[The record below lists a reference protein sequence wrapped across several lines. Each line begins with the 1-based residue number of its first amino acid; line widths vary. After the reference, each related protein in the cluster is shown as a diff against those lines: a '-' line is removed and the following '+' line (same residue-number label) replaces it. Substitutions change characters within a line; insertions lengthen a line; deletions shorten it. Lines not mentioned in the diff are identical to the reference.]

1 MIVGLLM
8 ASLASAEA
16 VENTPIHISSLL
28 DVPDQSWEEEGQ
40 DEDMLQK
47 HAQTQRNI
55 RMATLYTIGAIG
67 LGVSG
72 YGFYMR
78 NDALTVYDRKVLEF
92 ESLTAPEVTHVETFV
107 NRYTAIAYAG
117 LGVGIASISS
127 GLVVQLKPTSM
138 SVGFQ
143 F

>member
-1 MIVGLLM
+1 MS
-8 ASLASAEA
+8 SLVSAQA
-16 VENTPIHISSLL
+16 VECTPTHTSSLL
-28 DVPDQSWEEEGQ
+28 DVPTQSWEEEGQ

-47 HAQTQRNI
+47 HAQSQRKI

-78 NDALTVYDRKVLEF
+78 NDALAVYDQKVLEF
-92 ESLTAPEVTHVETFV
+92 ESLTAPEVTHVEGFV
-107 NRYTAIAYAG
+107 NRYTGIAYVG
-117 LGVGIASISS
+117 LGLGIASIT
-127 GLVVQLKPTSM
+127 GGVVVQLKPTSM